1 MVLPVVIG
9 GGAALASAITGLKK
23 AWDAKK
29 NFSTAGE
36 LIKDAEHVFGK
47 AAQALEKRREEVSG
61 QLNLLARQRMEICSN
76 SLETFQRLVDAVAA
90 SDISAIRIEGHNLPI
105 DIVPIK
111 EIEKARYEA
120 IEFLQHGIKSVA
132 AGVTV
137 GAGVAQAVG
146 TLGAASTGAAISGLS
161 GAAATNAT
169 LAWLGGGSLASGG
182 FGMAGG
188 AMVLNGVIAGPALM
202 VMGYLAAGKSEKALT
217 EAETHAA
224 ELEKL
229 TEQLSNASEVLNAI
243 TLRAQELAD
252 VLQELDARFQ
262 DAANRV
268 SRMVGRIRR
277 EREARYLDA
286 DLPVPEEITAA
297 KIEYIQLG
305 SKDRDRFEQ
314 MLALGSALYTIAK
327 IAIID
332 KEGGVTTQ
340 SAEAI
345 EETKLILGSK

>member
-1 MVLPVVIG
+1 
-9 GGAALASAITGLKK
+9 
-23 AWDAKK
+23 
-29 NFSTAGE
+29 
-36 LIKDAEHVFGK
+36 
-47 AAQALEKRREEVSG
+47 
-61 QLNLLARQRMEICSN
+61 
-76 SLETFQRLVDAVAA
+76 
-90 SDISAIRIEGHNLPI
+90 
-105 DIVPIK
+105 
-111 EIEKARYEA
+111 
-120 IEFLQHGIKSVA
+120 
-132 AGVTV
+132 
-137 GAGVAQAVG
+137 
-146 TLGAASTGAAISGLS
+146 
-161 GAAATNAT
+161 
-169 LAWLGGGSLASGG
+169 
-182 FGMAGG
+182 
-188 AMVLNGVIAGPALM
+188 M
-202 VMGYLAAGKSEKALT
+202 VMGYLAAGKSEKALS

-305 SKDRDRFEQ
+305 SKDQDRFEQ